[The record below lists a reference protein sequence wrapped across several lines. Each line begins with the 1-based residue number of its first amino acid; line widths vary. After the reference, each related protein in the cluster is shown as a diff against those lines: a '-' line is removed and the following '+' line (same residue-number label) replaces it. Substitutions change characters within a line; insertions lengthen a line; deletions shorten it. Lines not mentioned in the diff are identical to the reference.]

1 MARLVDTLAAAH
13 AARVK
18 PALIRTWATRGKLPR
33 RGVDHAGRTVYDL
46 DDVYR
51 LAARRPQTPRTTP
64 HTPDLAPQG

>member
-18 PALIRTWATRGKLPR
+18 PALIRTWATRGHLEPHGR
-33 RGVDHAGRTVYDL
+33 DARGRTLYRL

-51 LAARRPQTPRTTP
+51 AAARRSSTSRAQPVDDSSTNV
-64 HTPDLAPQG
+64 

>member
-18 PALIRTWATRGKLPR
+18 PALIRTWAARGKLER
-33 RGVDHAGRTVYDL
+33 KGTDQAGRTLYAL

-51 LAARRPQTPRTTP
+51 LASTRPHRPQNVHGSSTV
-64 HTPDLAPQG
+64 